1 MKLHAL
7 AAVLAIG
14 FGAAIAPAYA
24 QSEQTERTLKAPAKR
39 MGDEGTL
46 PTTSTMGEH
55 VPTMGKGE
63 PPNDPKKRM
72 GDEGKLPAT
81 NTMSGAV
88 PDMGQDKDQ

>member
-1 MKLHAL
+1 MKLHAM

-14 FGAAIAPAYA
+14 LGGAIAPSFA
-24 QSEQTERTLKAPAKR
+24 QAEQPDRVQKAPTKR

-88 PDMGQDKDQ
+88 PSMGQDKGQ